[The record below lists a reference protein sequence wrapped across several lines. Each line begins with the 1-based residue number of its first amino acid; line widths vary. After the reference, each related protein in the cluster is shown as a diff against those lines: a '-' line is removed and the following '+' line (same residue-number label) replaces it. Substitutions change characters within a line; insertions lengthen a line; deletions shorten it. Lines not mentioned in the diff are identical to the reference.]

1 MRVSRARS
9 SLIVI
14 WPTIEI
20 WAPVAQSGEFLVMV
34 DSLSPSQARRMCDD
48 NVLPARSITAS
59 ALANSAS
66 TIINRLLAMPG
77 SMISSRPSFLFHSR
91 RSSRTA
97 LMSPSPEESPPFS
110 LSSLHPWS
118 ATFMIALTRP
128 KDVPLR
134 AFELSPTSTANR
146 FVWCRSSSTR

>member
-1 MRVSRARS
+1 MLAVC
-9 SLIVI
+9 
-14 WPTIEI
+14 
-20 WAPVAQSGEFLVMV
+20 APVPVTRLSGSASGTCFAGCALHYRQRAGELGLDDHQPFVGDAGIDDFLAALFPVP
-34 DSLSPSQARRMCDD
+34 LSP
-48 NVLPARSITAS
+48 L
-59 ALANSAS
+59 
-66 TIINRLLAMPG
+66 
-77 SMISSRPSFLFHSR
+77 
-91 RSSRTA
+91 SRTA